1 MEFRAPL
8 PTEVPDIHTLLSE
21 NGWAH
26 RVPDAAWLQKLV
38 ERSKCVV
45 AVSAGEVIGFGRGVT
60 DDLSNGYLSM
70 LVVAKEHRGSG
81 IGSRL
86 VCSLVEA
93 EPGITWVLR
102 AERPGARQ
110 FFEKLGFSVSATAM
124 ERKREQRHET

>member
-8 PTEVPDIHTLLSE
+8 PSEVPAIHALLAA

-26 RVPDAAWLQKLV
+26 RVPDTAWLQKLV
-38 ERSKCVV
+38 ERSRCVV
-45 AVSAGEVIGFGRGVT
+45 AVSAGEIVGFARGVT
-60 DDLSNGYLSM
+60 DGLSNGYLSM
-70 LVVAKEHRGSG
+70 VVVAQEHRRGGVGSN
-81 IGSRL
+81 L
-86 VCSLVEA
+86 VRAVLDE

-110 FFEKLGFSVSATAM
+110 FFEVFGFTVSATAM

>member
-8 PTEVPDIHTLLSE
+8 PTEISSIHALLSA
-21 NGWAH
+21 NGWGH

-45 AVSAGEVIGFGRGVT
+45 AVNAGEVVGFCRGVT

-70 LVVAKEHRGSG
+70 LVVSEEHRRGG

-86 VCSLVEA
+86 VRSLVEG
-93 EPGITWVLR
+93 EPSVTWVLR

-110 FFEKLGFSVSATAM
+110 FFEKLGFSVSVTAM
-124 ERKREQRHET
+124 ERKREKRNET